1 MTAIIINYYKK
12 YKKIWSFI
20 LRNFIELIV
29 KKPVG
34 VCMGMVAIIILGV
47 ISLTRLPV
55 DFLPD
60 IERPNITVR
69 TSYNNA
75 GPEEVEKSVTRLVE
89 NAISSVNNIKTIT
102 SSSKEGESKVKI
114 EFNWGSDLTSATADI
129 RESLDRIRKN
139 LPDDAD
145 TPTVYKY
152 STDDIPVMEV
162 SFYGTENLSA
172 LYNLVDNNVV
182 NKIEQVGGVASAD
195 INGGIKSQIKVDV
208 DMNRLQAY
216 GLDINAIVSTLGEEN
231 QNLAGGQTY
240 EGVYKYILR
249 TTGEFKTIDDIGTVV
264 VDLKENNT
272 PIKLRDLAY
281 IYEGYDENMEI
292 IKVNGTPAVS
302 ISVNKESGANM
313 VAVSKAVKKQLQRLN
328 LPEGINYEILFN
340 NADTVNKSISGV
352 LDTAWQGGLFA
363 VIILMIYL
371 WNFRT
376 VSIIA
381 ISIPMSIIITF
392 TIMYFMGVT
401 LNIISLAGL
410 VLGIGMMVDNS
421 IVVLENIFFYRNN
434 GYGKYSAAIEGT
446 YTVSLAILASTLT
459 TIAVFLP
466 FLFVQGQT
474 GQMFIKKFFVFN

>member
-1 MTAIIINYYKK
+1 
-12 YKKIWSFI
+12 
-20 LRNFIELIV
+20 
-29 KKPVG
+29 
-34 VCMGMVAIIILGV
+34 
-47 ISLTRLPV
+47 
-55 DFLPD
+55 
-60 IERPNITVR
+60 
-69 TSYNNA
+69 
-75 GPEEVEKSVTRLVE
+75 
-89 NAISSVNNIKTIT
+89 
-102 SSSKEGESKVKI
+102 
-114 EFNWGSDLTSATADI
+114 
-129 RESLDRIRKN
+129 
-139 LPDDAD
+139 
-145 TPTVYKY
+145 
-152 STDDIPVMEV
+152 
-162 SFYGTENLSA
+162 
-172 LYNLVDNNVV
+172 
-182 NKIEQVGGVASAD
+182 
-195 INGGIKSQIKVDV
+195 
-208 DMNRLQAY
+208 
-216 GLDINAIVSTLGEEN
+216 
-231 QNLAGGQTY
+231 
-240 EGVYKYILR
+240 
-249 TTGEFKTIDDIGTVV
+249 
-264 VDLKENNT
+264 
-272 PIKLRDLAY
+272 
-281 IYEGYDENMEI
+281 MEI

-313 VAVSKAVKKQLQRLN
+313 VAVSKAVKKQLEKLN
-328 LPEGINYEILFN
+328 LPEGIKYEILFN

-474 GQMFIKKFFVFN
+474 GQMLEIYALRLRFL